1 MALQWKPKR
10 RLVSQM
16 YRVIYMHDNT
26 WWIVSVK
33 IDRMEALLVTPEE
46 KWALPDKDLFGDK
59 SGARQTLQFLQSAAT
74 ATTGSLK
81 AIRESIQNS
90 EKQLET
96 LQNLLPLS
104 PPTVKTLDDLVA
116 FSDMFPFKEK
126 FGHVFLAA
134 NAFKK
139 TVDLEEINKEIL
151 LDLVEKEAKFMELEG
166 TSALEAEAE
175 MEPQINQW
183 EIDDIRPVCVLTLK
197 LNPD

>member
-1 MALQWKPKR
+1 LF
-10 RLVSQM
+10 LIS
-16 YRVIYMHDNT
+16 
-26 WWIVSVK
+26 
-33 IDRMEALLVTPEE
+33 EE
-46 KWALPDKDLFGDK
+46 RWALTDKDMFVDK
-59 SGARQTLQFLQSAAT
+59 SGARQTLQYLQSAAA

-81 AIRESIQNS
+81 AIRESIQDS
-90 EKQLET
+90 EKHLRT
-96 LQNLLPLS
+96 LQNLHRPLS
-104 PPTVKTLDDLVA
+104 PPVVQTLDELVA

-139 TVDLEEINKEIL
+139 TVDLGEINKEIL